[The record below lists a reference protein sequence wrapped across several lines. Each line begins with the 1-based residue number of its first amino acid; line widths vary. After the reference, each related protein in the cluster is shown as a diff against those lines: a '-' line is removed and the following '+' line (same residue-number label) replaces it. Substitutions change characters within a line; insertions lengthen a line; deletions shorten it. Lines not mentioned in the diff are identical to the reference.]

1 MYPKPVANVPRLGAI
16 SGPRRP
22 AIRQILVPFAAG
34 IAAATGFAPAE
45 WWPLGLAGIAVLV
58 QLVILAPSRR
68 AAYWTGWWFGFGH
81 FLFGLAWIATA
92 FTFQAKMPAWFGW
105 LAVAGLAA
113 FLTTYTIALATLAAS
128 FGRGPLA
135 RTLLLAAAWM
145 LFEIVRGFAFTGFP
159 WNPLGAVLLP
169 FPLLTAAAA
178 VIGASGLSGLV
189 VLTAGALL
197 AAFRRGRGDR
207 AFALVLPVILLAIA
221 GLALLRPPLPAA
233 PGPVVALVQANIGEG
248 PAFDDENANL
258 AAYLA
263 LTRAAFAANPRPVAA
278 IWPEGA
284 VAWPPEETPE
294 LRAALA
300 AALPPGALLLFGGD
314 SLVRDAAGTLVA
326 ATNSLYTIDSHGKI
340 AARFD
345 KAHLVPGGEYL
356 PLRWLAEPLGL
367 SRVVPGTLDFVE
379 GPGPQTL
386 RLPGLPA
393 FGPAICYEIIFP
405 AAVVDGGDR
414 PAFILTI
421 STDAWYGP
429 SGPPQHWAQARLRAI
444 EEGLPVVRSTSTGI
458 TGIIDAHGNA
468 TARLPANE
476 PGVLVGPIPAALAP
490 TPFARAGLW
499 TTAAF
504 ALLLGLAGFA
514 AGRIRT

>member
-1 MYPKPVANVPRLGAI
+1 MQAAGEAGVRRALSRAVA
-16 SGPRRP
+16 
-22 AIRQILVPFAAG
+22 QTILMPFAAG
-34 IAAATGFAPAE
+34 VAAATAFAPLG
-45 WWPLGLAGIAVLV
+45 WWPLGLAGVALLV
-58 QLVILAPSRR
+58 WRVVAAPSRG

-113 FLTTYTIALATLAAS
+113 FLTSYTVAAATWAAS

-145 LFEIVRGFAFTGFP
+145 VAEIVRGFAFTGFP
-159 WNPLGAVLLP
+159 WNPLGAALLP
-169 FPLLTAAAA
+169 FPPLAAAAA

-189 VLTAGALL
+189 VLAAGAVVAALRRGPGDLAFAAAVPALLL
-197 AAFRRGRGDR
+197 A
-207 AFALVLPVILLAIA
+207 VA
-221 GLALLRPPLPAA
+221 GAGLLRPPLPPA

-248 PAFDDENANL
+248 PAFADENANL

-263 LTRAAFAANPRPVAA
+263 LTRAAFAASPRPVAA

-300 AALPPGALLLFGGD
+300 AALPPGGVLLFGGD
-314 SLVRDAAGTLVA
+314 SLVRDASGALTA
-326 ATNSLYTIDSHGKI
+326 ATNSLYALDSAGRI
-340 AARFD
+340 LARFD

-356 PLRWLAEPLGL
+356 PLRRLAEPLGL
-367 SRVVPGTLDFVE
+367 ARVVPGTLDFIE
-379 GPGPQTL
+379 GPGPRTL

-405 AAVVDGGDR
+405 GAVVDGGDR

-458 TGIIDAHGNA
+458 TGIIDAHGAA

-476 PGVLVGPIPAALAP
+476 PGVLVAPIPAALAP

-499 TTAAF
+499 LTGAF
-504 ALLLGLAGFA
+504 ALLLALAGLLMS
-514 AGRIRT
+514 RIRT